1 MVYCICQVNLLLGIF
16 TRTLEFDY
24 DMLQVMSCVV
34 VSQRTFIGLKLV
46 KATGT
51 LKSSQC
57 EDLHLYYL
65 PNFLHVVKI

>member
-1 MVYCICQVNLLLGIF
+1 MVHGTCQINFLLGTF
-16 TRTLEFDY
+16 TRILEFDY
-24 DMLQVMSCVV
+24 DMLQVVNCVV
-34 VSQRTFIGLKLV
+34 VSQRICIGLKLV

-65 PNFLHVVKI
+65 PSFLHAVKI